1 MLLDAVRENNILR
14 VKELLQ
20 SGEDACQVNGY
31 NRTSLHK
38 AAYYGSDPE
47 IFRLLILYG
56 GNVNAL
62 DKGNWSPLHLAARN
76 GHLYA
81 VKILVSAGSELNFQ
95 DTKHGWTP
103 LHSAIIAGHARVGRI
118 LLNLKARSDVKD
130 RSGTCPGDY
139 LSL

>member
-47 IFRLLILYG
+47 NFS
-56 GNVNAL
+56 
-62 DKGNWSPLHLAARN
+62 SP
-76 GHLYA
+76 
-81 VKILVSAGSELNFQ
+81 
-95 DTKHGWTP
+95 D
-103 LHSAIIAGHARVGRI
+103 
-118 LLNLKARSDVKD
+118 
-130 RSGTCPGDY
+130 
-139 LSL
+139 SLWRKCECS